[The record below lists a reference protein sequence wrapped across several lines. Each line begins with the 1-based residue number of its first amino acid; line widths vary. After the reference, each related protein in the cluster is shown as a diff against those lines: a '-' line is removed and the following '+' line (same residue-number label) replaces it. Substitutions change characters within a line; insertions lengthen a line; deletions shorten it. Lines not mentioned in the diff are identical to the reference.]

1 MNIKINEKWLMA
13 KINIIGENF
22 LLKKICFFKIS
33 SLDWLWIPS
42 VTYAIKHRTNVII
55 KNKIQSC
62 RFTYKGFLSTVKRN
76 VVLCI
81 YQIRKI

>member
-33 SLDWLWIPS
+33 SLDWL
-42 VTYAIKHRTNVII
+42 
-55 KNKIQSC
+55 
-62 RFTYKGFLSTVKRN
+62 
-76 VVLCI
+76 
-81 YQIRKI
+81 